1 MATCR
6 PRLNSTTPHI
16 EAGQQ
21 QDVDL
26 GFEQRLG
33 AAGCVRTAM
42 HPIADH
48 RGSSRLSRQLSVR
61 DGPQSIDCRVD
72 TMTANLHL
80 SPATHVCADVAFRTT
95 RPGLIT
101 SWKTDTSD
109 HVVGKSVR

>member
-1 MATCR
+1 MW
-6 PRLNSTTPHI
+6 
-16 EAGQQ
+16 G
-21 QDVDL
+21 
-26 GFEQRLG
+26 
-33 AAGCVRTAM
+33 AGCVRTAM

-80 SPATHVCADVAFRTT
+80 SPATHVCPDVALRTT
-95 RPGLIT
+95 GPGLIT
-101 SWKTDTSD
+101 SWTDTSD